1 MEDVN
6 NRPVHDEDPGPHANE
21 EIGTLLRRLRGELSL
36 RDITRLTGISSSYLS
51 QLERGEKRPGRSV
64 LKRLAQTYNVDLRDL
79 LKRAGYGPRP
89 DPNSNESLEVERA
102 YRYVLSDPVFRVGT
116 RPDGPLSISAKR
128 FIVEMYEKFTDRKLL
143 R

>member
-1 MEDVN
+1 MEELN
-6 NRPVHDEDPGPHANE
+6 GRPNHVEGLEPHANE
-21 EIGTLLRRLRGELSL
+21 EIGPLLRRLRGELSL

-51 QLERGEKRPGRSV
+51 QLERGDRRPGRSV
-64 LKRLAQTYNVDLRDL
+64 LKRLADTYNVDLSEL
-79 LKRAGYGPRP
+79 LKRAGYGPMP

-102 YRYVLSDPVFRVGT
+102 YRYVLEDPVFRVGT
-116 RPDGPLSISAKR
+116 RPDGPLSLSAKR

>member
-6 NRPVHDEDPGPHANE
+6 NHPVHDEDLELHANE
-21 EIGTLLRRLRGELSL
+21 EIGPLLRRLRGELSL

-51 QLERGEKRPGRSV
+51 QLERGERRPGRSV
-64 LKRLAQTYNVDLRDL
+64 LKRLARTYNVDLREL
-79 LKRAGYGPRP
+79 LKRAGYGPMP